1 MADLKEFQR
10 KMEKTLDVL
19 ASDFAAVR
27 AGRANAQ
34 VLDRITVEYYG
45 QPSPI
50 NQVGTVSSPD
60 PRTLVIQPW
69 DGSLLKAIEKAIQT
83 SDLGINP
90 QNDGRVIRLVFPQLT
105 EERRKDLTGPQIR
118 RGFQGRRPQHPPR
131 RSRLRQ
137 EGPEEG
143 RTDRGRPEEGRK
155 GHSGAHRQARQEDRR
170 DVRQEGKGTDGDLS
184 ACFQRVPS
192 VGADASVRPCKLHW
206 FYRNLRRIP
215 SVIFFGN
222 TTSPYRAGRGKR
234 RLWYGRPL
242 FAFN

>member
-50 NQVGTVSSPD
+50 NPVGTVSSPD

-69 DGSLLKAIEKAIQT
+69 DGSLLKAIEKAIQN

-90 QNDGRVIRLVFPQLT
+90 QNDGKSIRLNFPQLT
-105 EERRKDLTGPQIR
+105 EERRKELVKQIR
-118 RGFQGRRPQHPPR
+118 KYAENGKVAVRNI
-131 RSRLRQ
+131 
-137 EGPEEG
+137 
-143 RTDRGRPEEGRK
+143 
-155 GHSGAHRQARQEDRR
+155 RR
-170 DVRQEGKGTDGDLS
+170 DAMEHFKKLEKASEITEDEMKQAEKDLQKLTDDS
-184 ACFQRVPS
+184 
-192 VGADASVRPCKLHW
+192 CKKLDE
-206 FYRNLRRIP
+206 LLAKKEKELMA
-215 SVIFFGN
+215 V
-222 TTSPYRAGRGKR
+222 
-234 RLWYGRPL
+234 
-242 FAFN
+242 

>member
-50 NQVGTVSSPD
+50 NQVGTVASPD

-105 EERRKDLTGPQIR
+105 EERRKDLTKQV
-118 RGFQGRRPQHPPR
+118 
-131 RSRLRQ
+131 
-137 EGPEEG
+137 
-143 RTDRGRPEEGRK
+143 RK
-155 GHSGAHRQARQEDRR
+155 YAEDAKVAVRNVRR
-170 DVRQEGKGTDGDLS
+170 DAVDYVKKAQKKGELTEDDQKKSEKDIQDLTDKFTKRIDEM
-184 ACFQRVPS
+184 CS
-192 VGADASVRPCKLHW
+192 VKEKELME
-206 FYRNLRRIP
+206 I
-215 SVIFFGN
+215 
-222 TTSPYRAGRGKR
+222 
-234 RLWYGRPL
+234 
-242 FAFN
+242 